1 VVFIWGSRK
10 RVVEDAVTLSNS
22 LECPM
27 CPYRGHMLLYREQS
41 QAHVYWIPASRWKG
55 KAGAMVC
62 PRCGNSQF
70 LKKKEYKTTGQ
81 ISSESGVLLSDAH
94 MRITET
100 LEVMQMG
107 RTPSAPEQQIESSVG
122 QQCSN
127 CGNSM
132 SVGSVFCSSCGSK
145 SAKHCTNC
153 GSKTAPNDKF
163 CGSCGKKAG

>member
-1 VVFIWGSRK
+1 
-10 RVVEDAVTLSNS
+10 
-22 LECPM
+22 
-27 CPYRGHMLLYREQS
+27 
-41 QAHVYWIPASRWKG
+41 
-55 KAGAMVC
+55 
-62 PRCGNSQF
+62 
-70 LKKKEYKTTGQ
+70 
-81 ISSESGVLLSDAH
+81 